1 MRMDTTELELTK
13 ILLGPL
19 LTAGFAW
26 AVGNRISA
34 AWTHRQKHREYSL
47 AVTAEFYQVY
57 GEFFAIWKLAN
68 YSFRHSRPE
77 ITPEFIL
84 GLIQRAAA
92 MEARIEAML
101 LRAASELQLTLG
113 EIRTLGLYRQA
124 VQLLRQSIILR
135 RQLDFFGTG
144 QAKYELYKELS
155 VAVGDL
161 VASLGARDKPDASQ
175 AKAQMTEITS
185 SKWEVEWHR
194 IFREA
199 DRDASDAMEAA

>member
-1 MRMDTTELELTK
+1 MDTAELELTK
-13 ILLGPL
+13 IVLGPL

-84 GLIQRAAA
+84 GLIERAAG

-101 LRAASELQLTLG
+101 LRTASELKLTPG

-124 VQLLRQSIILR
+124 VQLLRQSIIMR

-144 QAKYELYKELS
+144 QAKYEFYKELS

-161 VASLGARDKPDASQ
+161 VAGIGARERPDASA
-175 AKAQMTEITS
+175 AKTQMTEITS
-185 SKWEVEWHR
+185 SKWEAEWHR